1 MRIHTY
7 ARTHT
12 PWLWT
17 SLFKFE
23 QVIADNHKGRTSNQT
38 MTINSHAPHNSLF
51 GVGQQTWN
59 MLGLSNAYFY
69 QLPCSFFGGRKN
81 VSHKQECFYSNV
93 LELWSGCFFYQIR
106 SWIVWNLAGRLLFSA
121 LFLCVSFCLFVL
133 LVVCLWCSK
142 RFLPRNVVKQKTE
155 IWQPVAWS
163 KTCTRRKSRWLA
175 YKMVAFPKK
184 KSKWRLLFLF
194 CWLFSWVGWCLAR
207 IIYQPWASN
216 FCLNKSV
223 TQQAGQ

>member
-1 MRIHTY
+1 MH
-7 ARTHT
+7 AHT
-12 PWLWT
+12 PPGCEQAYSSLNKWLQIIT
-17 SLFKFE
+17 KE
-23 QVIADNHKGRTSNQT
+23 GQVIKRWPSTVMLPTIRYLVLDNRCETCSVWAMLISISYHVVFLEAEKTCH
-38 MTINSHAPHNSLF
+38 IN
-51 GVGQQTWN
+51 
-59 MLGLSNAYFY
+59 
-69 QLPCSFFGGRKN
+69 KN
-81 VSHKQECFYSNV
+81 VFTQMF
-93 LELWSGCFFYQIR
+93 WSCGVFFFNYQIR
-106 SWIVWNLAGRLLFSA
+106 SWIVWNLAGRLLISA